1 MDQGTGA
8 GAASAYFSIGTD
20 IFCMC
25 LHVEALC
32 VCVCVSGHVKL
43 DQTLM
48 SAMWLGQQAVFQHL
62 PLFLHA
68 LVLCQVCER
77 RQPFNNVIC
86 VSSVLKLLG
95 WHEIFNQ
102 AVKSV
107 FLPYLLST

>member
-25 LHVEALC
+25 LHVEAL
-32 VCVCVSGHVKL
+32 CVCVSGHVKL

-68 LVLCQVCER
+68 LVL
-77 RQPFNNVIC
+77 
-86 VSSVLKLLG
+86 SSV
-95 WHEIFNQ
+95 
-102 AVKSV
+102 
-107 FLPYLLST
+107 